1 VDRLNIL
8 FLGAGNRVSLF
19 ERIASACRREGIQYR
34 LFSYENSPSVP
45 VAKLATIIVG
55 LRWDAPNFKQNLL
68 TTITKWGINVV
79 VPCMDGAT
87 VALSQIAPEV
97 QSLGCWPLVISAELC
112 ITFENK
118 RLAEKWFIDH
128 GLRTPVWNPDSPL
141 PWIIKHIHGF
151 ASRRQFEVNSV
162 EEFHSLESRIDLQEY
177 LIQPFIDGPEFTI
190 DAYVS
195 RSGEVLGCV
204 TRRRMHVVDG
214 EVVRSVT
221 ERNESLIEESTKIL
235 HCGDFQGPI
244 TIQAIQHEGEFWF
257 IEINP
262 RFGGGVI
269 LSFEAGADYA
279 WLFVREA
286 LGRSVSP
293 VSWREGILMTRA
305 YREVFFDRGKY
316 DPHI

>member
-1 VDRLNIL
+1 MDRLNIL
-8 FLGAGNRVSLF
+8 FLGAGNRFSLF
-19 ERIASACRREGIQYR
+19 ERIASACRLEGVQPR
-34 LFSYENSPSVP
+34 LFSYENSLSVP

-55 LRWDAPNFKQNLL
+55 LGWDEPEFKQNLL
-68 TTITKWGINVV
+68 DTIAKWGINVV

-87 VALSQIAPEV
+87 IALSQIASDV
-97 QSLGCWPLVISAELC
+97 QILGCWPVVISAELC

-118 RLAEKWFIDH
+118 QLAEKWFIDH
-128 GLRTPVWNPDSPL
+128 GLQTPVWKPDSPL

-151 ASRRQFEVNSV
+151 ASRRQFQVNRL
-162 EEFHSLESRIDLQEY
+162 EEFHRLQPRIDLQEY

-204 TRRRMHVVDG
+204 PRRRLHVVDG

-221 ERNESLIEESTKIL
+221 ERKEPLIEESTKIL
-235 HCGDFQGPI
+235 NCVDFRGPI

-279 WLFVREA
+279 RLLVREA
-286 LGRSVSP
+286 IGRPVSP

-305 YREVFFDRGKY
+305 YREVFFDGGKY
-316 DPHI
+316 DLHS

>member
-1 VDRLNIL
+1 
-8 FLGAGNRVSLF
+8 
-19 ERIASACRREGIQYR
+19 
-34 LFSYENSPSVP
+34 

-68 TTITKWGINVV
+68 NIIPKWNINIV

-87 VALSQIAPEV
+87 VALSQIASDL
-97 QSLGCWPLVISAELC
+97 QSLGCWPLVASAELC
-112 ITFENK
+112 ITFEDK
-118 RLAEKWFIDH
+118 RLAEKWFVDH
-128 GLRTPVWNPDSPL
+128 CLRTPVWSPDSPL

-151 ASRRQFEVNSV
+151 ASRRQFKVNNL

-190 DAYVS
+190 DAYIS

-204 TRRRMHVVDG
+204 TRRRLHVVDG
-214 EVVRSVT
+214 EVVKSVT
-221 ERNESLIEESTKIL
+221 ERNEPLIEESTKIL
-235 HCGDFQGPI
+235 NCGDFQGPI

-279 WLFVREA
+279 WLLVREA
-286 LGRSVSP
+286 IGRPVSP

-305 YREVFFDRGKY
+305 YREVFFDGVEY
-316 DPHI
+316 GPHI